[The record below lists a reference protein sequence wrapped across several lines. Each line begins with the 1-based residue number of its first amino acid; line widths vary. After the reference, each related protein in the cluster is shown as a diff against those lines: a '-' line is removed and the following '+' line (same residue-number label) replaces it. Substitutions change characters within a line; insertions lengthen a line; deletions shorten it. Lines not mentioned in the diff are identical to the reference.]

1 MMDGSW
7 GYMAYKLCKI
17 YKFYKV
23 YKICNRRQSALG
35 WQVDV
40 FAVRVIRSK
49 YCQ

>member
-40 FAVRVIRSK
+40 
-49 YCQ
+49 